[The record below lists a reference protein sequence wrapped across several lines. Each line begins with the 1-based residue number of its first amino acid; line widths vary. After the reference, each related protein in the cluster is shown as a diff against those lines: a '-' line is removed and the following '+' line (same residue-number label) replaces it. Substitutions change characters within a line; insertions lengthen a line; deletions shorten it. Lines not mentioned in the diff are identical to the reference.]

1 MQAGATIGIL
11 RPVFMGASM
20 RNLVVLLLVL
30 LAGCSQPTDEII
42 RISGPTMGTSYHIL
56 WVGQDPGVASDVQA
70 QVDQRLV
77 EINRSMSTYD
87 PDSELSKLNQGRLP
101 VAEDGWIAVSQDLF
115 DVINDATDIHRKS
128 RGLFDVTV
136 GPLVN
141 LWGFGPTPAVDEAP
155 SAEAIAQALTEIG
168 AEAIELNPSISSVRL
183 QKPLYIDLSA
193 IAKGWAVDE
202 LADLLRQQGITHF
215 MIEVGGEV
223 RTSGQKP
230 DGKLWRIA
238 IERPGAIPGER
249 GVELVIEPGESAVAT
264 SGDYR
269 NYFEENGVRYS
280 HTINPFTGRPIV
292 HRLASVTVVN
302 DSSGLADGWATAL
315 NVAGPEVGMQLAEQ
329 ENLAVFMIVRDD
341 QGFHEL
347 ASSRFRQQF
356 PHYQSA
362 EH

>member
-1 MQAGATIGIL
+1 
-11 RPVFMGASM
+11 
-20 RNLVVLLLVL
+20 
-30 LAGCSQPTDEII
+30 
-42 RISGPTMGTSYHIL
+42 
-56 WVGQDPGVASDVQA
+56 
-70 QVDQRLV
+70 
-77 EINRSMSTYD
+77 
-87 PDSELSKLNQGRLP
+87 
-101 VAEDGWIAVSQDLF
+101 
-115 DVINDATDIHRKS
+115 
-128 RGLFDVTV
+128 
-136 GPLVN
+136 
-141 LWGFGPTPAVDEAP
+141 
-155 SAEAIAQALTEIG
+155 
-168 AEAIELNPSISSVRL
+168 
-183 QKPLYIDLSA
+183 
-193 IAKGWAVDE
+193 VDE
-202 LADLLRQQGITHF
+202 LADLLRHQGITHF